1 MKQNKYML
9 MFSLGPVQLFIE
21 QARKTRDLWLGS
33 FLLSTLMEAGMKGID
48 EAALVFPTIPVI
60 KDNIPDLPN
69 KFVAIFDTLNQAS
82 EIAKRTRDQVEQ
94 CWIEICEDI
103 WKRIIEEHTRFST
116 KPTREIWERQT
127 NPANFF
133 EIFWVVV
140 EGDPEFYVQWLQGT
154 QGAFDARKQ
163 LRDFRPQDEPGEK
176 STISGERQALHGAGA
191 SRLDVQTFWYE
202 LTKDLPEKDISK
214 DGTERLDAIDTVKRF
229 ATLSRRLREKHLQA
243 DFPSTSSVATASF
256 VEKLIEKAPGL
267 ENLSAAI
274 EDWLKAT
281 TKPFNEM
288 PPGSIP
294 YLKRQADKQN
304 QMLEVLRRDG
314 DCYFVDTFTQNHLK
328 KDYGF
333 SLGTE
338 DERQRTQQRA
348 TNGQNAL
355 KALLRA
361 ASDSTITRPTP
372 YYGILQMDGDRMGHL
387 LNGVKDRSA
396 HVMMSKALSTFA
408 REVVPPIVERE
419 RSGRLVYAGGD
430 DVLAFSP
437 LENLL
442 DMADQLQSEYR
453 RTISKVVAENR
464 QSEATASTGIAI
476 ANHRTPLSAVLR
488 ATREA
493 EKLAK
498 DRYGRDALV
507 VTLMRRSGEQ
517 TRVGCHW
524 RYEELGADGDP
535 SQPITL
541 FSRFYD
547 LFDRDIL
554 SPKCIFTLLEEAPT
568 LIGLVPEAR
577 VSEVKRVLL
586 RQRDTKKKDLLSD
599 VEVAQLASSVV
610 ALATAMDVTMD
621 RENED
626 TYRSTELHSD
636 ELHYG
641 LIETLGWLL
650 VMVFLARKEQD

>member
-1 MKQNKYML
+1 MTQYML
-9 MFSLGPVQLFIE
+9 MFSLGPVQTFIE

-33 FLLSTLMEAGMKGID
+33 FLLSTLMEAGMKGI
-48 EAALVFPTIPVI
+48 EESSLVFPTKPTIEN
-60 KDNIPDLPN
+60 NIPDLPN
-69 KFVAIFDTLNQAS
+69 KFVSTFDTLTEAHDT
-82 EIAKRTRDQVEQ
+82 AKRTRDQIEQ
-94 CWIEICEDI
+94 CWIEICEDL
-103 WKRIIEEHTRFST
+103 WRRIIEEHARFST
-116 KPTREIWERQT
+116 TSTREIWDRQT

-140 EGDPEFYVQWLQGT
+140 EGDPEQYDQWLQRT
-154 QGAFDARKQ
+154 QEALDARKQ
-163 LRDFRPQDEPGEK
+163 LRDFRSQDEPGEK
-176 STISGERQALHGAGA
+176 STISGERQALRGAGA

-229 ATLSRRLREKHLQA
+229 ATLSRRLQAKHLQA

-256 VEKLIEKAPGL
+256 VEKLIEKTPGL
-267 ENLSAAI
+267 ENLSSAI

-281 TKPFNEM
+281 TKPFDEM
-288 PPGSIP
+288 PTGGIP
-294 YLKRQADKQN
+294 YLKRQADKQK
-304 QMLEVLRRDG
+304 QVLEVLRRDG
-314 DCYFVDTFTQNHLK
+314 DCYFLETFTQNHLK

-333 SLGTE
+333 SLSNE

-348 TNGQNAL
+348 TNAQKAL

-361 ASDSTITRPTP
+361 ASDSTIPRPTP
-372 YYGILQMDGDRMGHL
+372 YYAILQMDGDRMGLL
-387 LNGVKDRSA
+387 LNGVKDRNA
-396 HVMMSKALSTFA
+396 HVLMSKTLSTFA
-408 REVVPPIVERE
+408 RGVVPPIVEGNRP
-419 RSGRLVYAGGD
+419 GRLVYAGGD

-442 DMADQLQSEYR
+442 DLADQLQSEYR
-453 RTISKVVAENR
+453 SNISKVVAEDR

-476 ANHRTPLSAVLR
+476 ANHLTPLSAVLR

-498 DRYGRDALV
+498 NRYGRNALV

-524 RYEELGADGDP
+524 RYRELGADDDP
-535 SQPITL
+535 RQPIKL

-547 LFDRDIL
+547 LFDQDIL
-554 SPKCIFTLLEEAPT
+554 SPKCVFTLLEEAAT
-568 LIGLVPEAR
+568 LIGLLPEAR
-577 VSEVKRVLL
+577 VSEIKRVLL
-586 RQRDTKKKDLLSD
+586 RQRDIKKRDMLPDAEVARLAENV
-599 VEVAQLASSVV
+599 VEVAA
-610 ALATAMDVTMD
+610 AMDTAMD

-626 TYRSTELHSD
+626 TYRSTELHAD
-636 ELHYG
+636 ELRYG

-650 VMVFLARKEQD
+650 VMVFLTRKEQD